1 MRSNSKHTLNSEV
14 CDNTVVDCRNAAFIE
29 ELDSRSI
36 ALRRMVLEAI
46 SSSGRGHLGPAL
58 SSLEIISTLYDS
70 VMTHNPLTPNLAN
83 RDVFILSKGHGCL
96 ALYAVLAQHG
106 YFAKEELKTF
116 CSFESRLGGHPEW
129 HELPGV
135 EFSTG
140 SLGHGLAVGVG
151 VAKAIRMKD
160 EKRNVFV
167 LLGDGELGEGSI
179 WESIM
184 HASKH
189 RLFNLKVIIDHNDMQ
204 AFGSLKEVLPQENL
218 VKKFQAFGFTCHE
231 VNGHSRKDLTEALN
245 NTEGVKPVA
254 IIAHT
259 IKGKG
264 IIPAENSAK
273 WHHKAKISTDEI
285 DTLLRSHK

>member
-1 MRSNSKHTLNSEV
+1 
-14 CDNTVVDCRNAAFIE
+14 
-29 ELDSRSI
+29 
-36 ALRRMVLEAI
+36 MVLEAI

-70 VMTHNPLTPNLAN
+70 VMTHNPAIPTLAN

-96 ALYAVLAQHG
+96 AQYAVLAQHG
-106 YFAKEELKTF
+106 YFAREELKTF

-129 HELPGV
+129 HNLPGV

-151 VAKAIRMKD
+151 VAKAIGMKN

-189 RLFNLKVIIDHNDMQ
+189 QISNLKVIIDHNDMQ
-204 AFGSLKEVLPQENL
+204 AFGSLQEVLPQKNL
-218 VKKFQAFGFTCHE
+218 AERFQSFGFTCYE
-231 VNGHSRKDLTEALN
+231 VNGHSRRDLIQALTN
-245 NTEGVKPVA
+245 FEGGKPVA

-264 IIPAENSAK
+264 ITPAENSAK
-273 WHHKAKISTDEI
+273 WHHKAKISTDEVN
-285 DTLLRSHK
+285 TLLGFGR